1 MRKIIFK
8 IIPAFIFFLLPAAGW
23 ASQPG
28 DGDDDKAFVC
38 VSTSQTPDTYT
49 METLDKIT
57 FTSSG
62 VKVWTTAGKSKTY
75 AFSSFRWISFGDTAP
90 LIGDVNLDG
99 VVDISDIVAVI
110 NFLASGEENVYSDV
124 NFDET
129 SDISDIVAV
138 INIIAKQ

>member
-23 ASQPG
+23 ANQPG

-38 VSTSQTPDTYT
+38 VSNSQTQDSYT